1 MCIEVTSFSELSGL
15 CPFSLCLS
23 RVLVALVG
31 GEAVTF
37 PRLKQVLRVR
47 IENQLPSVQQ
57 AGRKGDMG
65 PFPFVAVE

>member
-1 MCIEVTSFSELSGL
+1 M
-15 CPFSLCLS
+15 
-23 RVLVALVG
+23 G

-47 IENQLPSVQQ
+47 IENHLPSVQE